1 MNLSSPASKALLS
14 ASLIILLGGCGTLT
28 NVRSFSTP
36 YNMPASEQTARLRV
50 FSDGM
55 VRAIP
60 KSACIDYRLPGAG
73 VLVAPRKGYADRNNE
88 SLGMPPSEA
97 QPAGTVKSEFK
108 IPAGEPVAFVY
119 NRDGCYNTFTFV
131 PKPGADYE
139 LNASGSSSCTVA
151 ARQLAQGSQPGKPV
165 YLGESKMCRW
175 QDNY

>member
-1 MNLSSPASKALLS
+1 MTLPSPFRNALVGASLLVLLS
-14 ASLIILLGGCGTLT
+14 GCGSFT

-36 YNMPASEQTARLRV
+36 YSLPASDQTARLRV

-88 SLGMPPSEA
+88 SLGMPPNDA
-97 QPAGTVKSEFK
+97 QPPGTVSSEFK
-108 IPAGEPVAFVY
+108 IPAGEPMAFVY

-139 LNASGSSSCTVA
+139 LNASGSSYCTVV
-151 ARQLAQGSQPGKPV
+151 ARQLPQGSEPGKPV
-165 YLGESKMCRW
+165 LLGESKMCRW
-175 QDNY
+175 ADNY